1 MPSIYAPMNIPA
13 QLEHSRTR
21 LVARGN
27 IAGPNTRVAQNMAR
41 KNRAMARPRTASNNL
56 GITYTPE
63 RVASPK
69 AGQID

>member
-21 LVARGN
+21 LLARGN
-27 IAGPNTRVAQNMAR
+27 IAGPNTRVAQNMTR
-41 KNRAMARPRTASNNL
+41 KNKAKIRPKIASNNL

-63 RVASPK
+63 K
-69 AGQID
+69 GGQPEGWPD

>member
-1 MPSIYAPMNIPA
+1 MPSIYAPMNMPA
-13 QLEHSRTR
+13 QLEHSRMR
-21 LVARGN
+21 LLARGN
-27 IAGPNTRVAQNMAR
+27 IAGPKTRVAQNMTR
-41 KNRAMARPRTASNNL
+41 KNKAMARPRIASKNL

>member
-1 MPSIYAPMNIPA
+1 MPSIYAPIAKPA
-13 QLEHSRTR
+13 QLEHKSTR

-27 IAGPNTRVAQNMAR
+27 IAGPKTRVAQNMTR
-41 KNRAMARPRTASNNL
+41 KNRAIARPRTASNNL